1 MDGIQRYISRS
12 SVCRWC
18 VQVRCIGDND
28 KEGIGQWL
36 SWQFN
41 NLDFRLVL
49 SFAGG
54 VVAEMAAKAFNV
66 IEKSSSGMNECVYQV
81 VKGQVGILL
90 WWLETKQS
98 IVYYRCYRSEEEV
111 EVLPYIS
118 Y

>member
-1 MDGIQRYISRS
+1 MVKLAIQ
-12 SVCRWC
+12 
-18 VQVRCIGDND
+18 QLGFQIG
-28 KEGIGQWL
+28 
-36 SWQFN
+36 
-41 NLDFRLVL
+41 L

-81 VKGQVGILL
+81 VKGQVGLLL

-98 IVYYRCYRSEEEV
+98 IVYYRCYRSEQEV

>member
-54 VVAEMAAKAFNV
+54 VVAEMAAKPFNV
-66 IEKSSSGMNECVYQV
+66 IGKSSLAMIRIYTS
-81 VKGQVGILL
+81 
-90 WWLETKQS
+90 
-98 IVYYRCYRSEEEV
+98 
-111 EVLPYIS
+111 P
-118 Y
+118 